1 MFALTP
7 SFDPYLEKFIENP
20 NEVVEALANIHG
32 SLTTQLI
39 HEVMLASNSK
49 TQHIGDYAPK
59 NSLVAAWQ
67 CNITIFLREKLVALG
82 WSMIDGKGGVAY
94 ILSPCKS
101 HAIRVFS
108 GNKYVGV
115 KNGAVSNNTSKGK
128 TLDNDIYSPKLSFE
142 DNTQIWILLFYKEN
156 DVIRI
161 ELSQPKSFKRGKVVD
176 WDIRIKLPD
185 FRYNIPDQPLK
196 KVEKVEVGTVPVR
209 RKKA

>member
-7 SFDPYLEKFIENP
+7 SVDPYQEKFIENS

-39 HEVMLASNSK
+39 REVMIASNSK
-49 TQHIGDYAPK
+49 TQHFGDYSSK
-59 NSLVAAWQ
+59 NSLIISWQ
-67 CNITIFLREKLVALG
+67 YNIVHFLREKLVALG
-82 WSMIDGKGGVAY
+82 WSMIDGTGGVAY

-115 KNGAVSNNTSKGK
+115 KGGAVSNNASKGK
-128 TLDNDIYSPKLSFE
+128 TLKDDIYSPKLSFE
-142 DNTQIWILLFYKEN
+142 DNTQIWILLFHKVN

-161 ELSQPKSFKRGKVVD
+161 ELSQPKSFKKGKVVD

-185 FRYNIPDQPLK
+185 FRYNVPDQPLK